1 MRTEDPL
8 KLMTRKLIAIQR
20 KLKYSDQQMAD
31 VMETSRSY
39 WNQVRLGKKN
49 LGATAVMHALTVFPA
64 LELFK
69 DGKDREMEITIRVE

>member
-20 KLKYSDQQMAD
+20 KLKYSDQDMAN
-31 VMETSRSY
+31 VMGMSRSY
-39 WNQVRLGKKN
+39 WNQIRLGRKR
-49 LGATAVMHALTVFPA
+49 LGADAVMKALTMFPS

-69 DGKDREMEITIRVE
+69 DGVDREIEITLKVS